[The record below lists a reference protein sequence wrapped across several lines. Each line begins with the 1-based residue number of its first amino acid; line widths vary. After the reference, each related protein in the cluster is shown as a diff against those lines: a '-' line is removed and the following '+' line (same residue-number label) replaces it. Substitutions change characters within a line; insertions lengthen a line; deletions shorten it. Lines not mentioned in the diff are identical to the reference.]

1 MNLKR
6 GNAVIDPVISM
17 MYDNHAF
24 SQTLKTGHPGGMFS
38 HKIIRDEVNFP
49 GISSKNWYP

>member
-24 SQTLKTGHPGGMFS
+24 SQILKTGHPGGMFS

-49 GISSKNWYP
+49 GISSKNWQP